1 MKEDVLEQITS
12 DYLNTK
18 GYFTLSNIKYKP
30 DKNDRDWN
38 GREDGVNSDI
48 DVLGINPRKH
58 GPKRVIAVSCKSW
71 QGGFFASVELN
82 SISKKKKIAG
92 RPRWKTYRELVSPK
106 WGRAFQKKIFKLTG
120 VKKFEHWIVC
130 TKFGDPDYEND
141 WTNNKEF
148 QRNLTPY
155 LRIVSLGDIFSQ
167 TLKATTTT
175 PANSELGRLIQLL
188 KVALPNVAQIM
199 KD

>member
-18 GYFTLSNIKYKP
+18 GYFTLTNIKYRP
-30 DKNDRDWN
+30 DPSDPDWDSN
-38 GREDGVNSDI
+38 QDSNHSDI
-48 DVLGINPRKH
+48 DVLGFNPRKR
-58 GPKRVIAVSCKSW
+58 GPQRVIAVSCKSW

-82 SISKKKKIAG
+82 SISKKKVISG
-92 RPRWKTYRELVSPK
+92 RPRWKPYRELVSPK
-106 WGRAFQKKIFKLTG
+106 WGRAFQKKILELTG
-120 VKKFEHWIVC
+120 VDKFEHWIVC
-130 TKFGDPDYEND
+130 TKFGDPDFEID

-148 QRNLTPY
+148 KKNLTPY
-155 LRIVSLGDIFSQ
+155 LRIVSLKDIFSQ

-188 KVALPNVAQIM
+188 KIAVPDVVEII